1 MSSPTAAPASRRPK
15 ICARPDRAPRLGH
28 AAPATDVLAERV
40 VPGPAVAAAACGT
53 FVLCTSKEQP
63 MTTLKSDQ
71 QKTDAAARKAERERD
86 SVQAWKDYQAEKQA
100 TDDNMK
106 RLRALRL
113 ARESADRQ
121 RKRGSK

>member
-1 MSSPTAAPASRRPK
+1 
-15 ICARPDRAPRLGH
+15 
-28 AAPATDVLAERV
+28 
-40 VPGPAVAAAACGT
+40 
-53 FVLCTSKEQP
+53 

-86 SVQAWKDYQAEKQA
+86 SAQAWKDYKAEKQA
-100 TDDNMK
+100 TDDNMM

-121 RKRGSK
+121 RKRDSK